1 MLYDTSMYRTYRTSR
16 LFKNISIIFNR
27 NQVRVAKEKQF
38 SRQDFF
44 FFVRTVRKL
53 SSRTRDGT
61 HSPCSGSM
69 KSQLLDHQGSPEK
82 SSSYLTSSYLPVTVT
97 TVSNKSNLSSFDY
110 SKLLLKTEVRRS
122 IYSAPAVSFL
132 LPTSMVKK

>member
-1 MLYDTSMYRTYRTSR
+1 MILPCTYRTSK
-16 LFKNISIIFNR
+16 LCKNISVIFNR

-44 FFVRTVRKL
+44 FFFFDRTVRNL
-53 SSRTRDGT
+53 SSHIRDGT
-61 HSPCSGSM
+61 HAPCSGNM

-97 TVSNKSNLSSFDY
+97 TVSNRSNLNSLDY
-110 SKLLLKTEVRRS
+110 SKLLLKMEVRRS
-122 IYSAPAVSFL
+122 MYSAPAVSFL

>member
-1 MLYDTSMYRTYRTSR
+1 MILPCIELIELPDYLRIFQ
-16 LFKNISIIFNR
+16 LFLTEIRSGQPKKSSSQGRI
-27 NQVRVAKEKQF
+27 
-38 SRQDFF
+38 F